1 MGESYEIDI
10 LGGNSNVE
18 ILVIDVNNNNKRMGT
33 ARFDLSVS
41 RGNCTTL
48 WTQNQAGLPMCKK
61 LDQEDAKG
69 WDVELPLQGTSGKM
83 RVTISPTKWDFED
96 GASANALT
104 RKEPSTI
111 VLCLIKA
118 RHLEG
123 KDRGGTSDPYAVV
136 KYGKHYTKKTT
147 VIAKTTAPIW
157 AETFVMERTHGRHG
171 DVIGVEVFD
180 KDKMVKS
187 DSLGKCKINIRDLKY
202 GQNVKEWKYLR
213 SAVSGQIY
221 YSVTHKKGLPSYIS
235 QKDLYADAGLGNTLV
250 VNVIEAKNLIKA
262 DKDGDSD
269 PYLILEYG
277 QAKKKSDVVMD
288 CLNPKFNFTALFPYN
303 PQGRPMILTIK
314 DWNKIG
320 KAKNLGYVAI
330 NSRLDEGG
338 SVEEW
343 FQLQGVP
350 TGQVLVQVYRTK
362 NAEEGEGEGG
372 KEGGPLGNAGEDGHV
387 LVSSSPVEKKKS
399 VFRRASIKSFKL
411 GRSPRKVSMVE

>member
-1 MGESYEIDI
+1 M
-10 LGGNSNVE
+10 
-18 ILVIDVNNNNKRMGT
+18 
-33 ARFDLSVS
+33 
-41 RGNCTTL
+41 
-48 WTQNQAGLPMCKK
+48 
-61 LDQEDAKG
+61 
-69 WDVELPLQGTSGKM
+69 
-83 RVTISPTKWDFED
+83 
-96 GASANALT
+96 
-104 RKEPSTI
+104 
-111 VLCLIKA
+111 
-118 RHLEG
+118 
-123 KDRGGTSDPYAVV
+123 
-136 KYGKHYTKKTT
+136 
-147 VIAKTTAPIW
+147 
-157 AETFVMERTHGRHG
+157 
-171 DVIGVEVFD
+171 
-180 KDKMVKS
+180 
-187 DSLGKCKINIRDLKY
+187 
-202 GQNVKEWKYLR
+202 
-213 SAVSGQIY
+213 SGQIY
-221 YSVTHKKGLPSYIS
+221 YSVTHKKCLPSSIS
-235 QKDLYADAGLGNTLV
+235 QKDLHADAGLGNTLV

-372 KEGGPLGNAGEDGHV
+372 KEGGLLGVPGKMATCWCPLPRWRRRKACSEGQA
-387 LVSSSPVEKKKS
+387 S
-399 VFRRASIKSFKL
+399 RASNSVGVQEKSAWW
-411 GRSPRKVSMVE
+411 SE